1 MEIAMNDVILPG
13 IYQVFLTNFGGE
25 AKYQGQDYREA
36 QECAVWCGFE
46 SQILLDGALI
56 ATYSPIS
63 GWRKYK

>member
-1 MEIAMNDVILPG
+1 MSDSIFNPS

-25 AKYQGQDYREA
+25 AKYQGQSYEEA
-36 QECAVWCGFE
+36 KDCAVWLGFE

-56 ATYSPIS
+56 ASYSPIS